1 MKKLF
6 ILIYEKVSKLLKLKR
21 SKRRKSE
28 KIYKS
33 LLFSFSQFLSY
44 IFIISR
50 LSLQTVRRD
59 RDEIISPDRRYEKRI
74 TISRRATQTANR
86 KVPGNIRH
94 SVSAETSIPRIE
106 YGPDGEH
113 QRQYDRGYPPSWIE
127 SASTRRKS
135 QGWRSRIRKSI
146 MQDRRHNGIYPLY
159 GFRMW
164 QRTEICAPKLPS
176 RRDVAMEV
184 NLCIHTHS
192 GIVQK
197 YI

>member
-1 MKKLF
+1 MEELF
-6 ILIYEKVSKLLKLKR
+6 IQIYEKVSNKIIKKIG
-21 SKRRKSE
+21 KKKYI

-33 LLFSFSQFLSY
+33 LFFLFLSILALY
-44 IFIISR
+44 RYYFDR

-59 RDEIISPDRRYEKRI
+59 RSEIISPGRRYEKRI
-74 TISRRATQTANR
+74 TIPRRATQTANR
-86 KVPGNIRH
+86 KVPGNIRR

-113 QRQYDRGYPPSWIE
+113 QRQYDRGYPSSSIE
-127 SASTRRKS
+127 TAPPRDGNRKDD
-135 QGWRSRIRKSI
+135 GSRIRKSI

-176 RRDVAMEV
+176 RRDVAMESEPRY
-184 NLCIHTHS
+184 IHTRELS
-192 GIVQK
+192 RST
-197 YI
+197 